1 MNDLLTAA
9 QLASALQVRMH
20 AMEREI
26 TARQSHA
33 APAET
38 PLGGSAQAER
48 TTGDNPAADDASA
61 LRD

>member
-1 MNDLLTAA
+1 MNNQLTAA
-9 QLASALQVRMH
+9 QLASAFHVRMH

-33 APAET
+33 VPAET

-48 TTGDNPAADDASA
+48 TTSDDPAADDVSA
-61 LRD
+61 PRE